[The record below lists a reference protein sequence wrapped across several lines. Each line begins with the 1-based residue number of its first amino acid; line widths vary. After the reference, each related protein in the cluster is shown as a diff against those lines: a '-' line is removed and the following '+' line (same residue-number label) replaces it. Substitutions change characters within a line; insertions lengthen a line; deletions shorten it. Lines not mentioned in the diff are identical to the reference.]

1 MKSQG
6 VDQSL
11 VPTIVEW
18 NAKTDSVQSVVDR
31 VLSQITDQKLQ
42 TVATWSK
49 DKPDGDL
56 TNAAL
61 NTLNIKGAKTIDL
74 KDFMDQMT
82 QIKTSSELK
91 NLKVAA
97 AFTEWTF
104 NKIVAE
110 VEDIIDDDKQVKH
123 SVIQKRIEGAL
134 ENDDVMRQFTSKHP
148 GCNSSFL
155 DYPLPVMIQ
164 SGGEFNV
171 HKFQIDSNN
180 EKLQSQAI
188 YINTCGKY
196 CDISAMA
203 SRTLIVN
210 PKDEQKAAY

>member
-123 SVIQKRIEGAL
+123 SVIQKRTEAAL
-134 ENDDVMRQFTSKHP
+134 ENDDIMGKFTSKHP

-180 EKLQSQAI
+180 EKL
-188 YINTCGKY
+188 
-196 CDISAMA
+196 
-203 SRTLIVN
+203 
-210 PKDEQKAAY
+210 